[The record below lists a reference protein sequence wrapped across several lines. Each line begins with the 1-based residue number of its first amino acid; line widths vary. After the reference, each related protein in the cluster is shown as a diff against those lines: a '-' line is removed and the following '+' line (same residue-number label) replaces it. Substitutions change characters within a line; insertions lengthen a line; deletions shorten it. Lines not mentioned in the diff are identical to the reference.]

1 MLLSSSVCRSARH
14 ELQSSIREPSLE
26 NKWLKR
32 FDDNRCMCSR
42 SYSIEIAWVMRTW
55 VMWVLISAQT
65 SNVTKQNIFYLLL
78 ASCWLR
84 WVLLAQFAMSVSAS
98 LRIRSDFVRDEWAL
112 EYYNIIKTIYYIIL
126 FYYKRVR
133 HIADSFGFRPQR
145 VSAGEGK
152 CFFREFPRNGRC
164 VVWNQV
170 ISWLPPLIA
179 LYDQRTI
186 KDILPLYILCKRG
199 NFVGIC
205 RWWKEFAFWF

>member
-112 EYYNIIKTIYYIIL
+112 ERIVFFLLSLLLLFYHNYSIMSVSVILRIRSDFVRDEWALEYYNIIINI
-126 FYYKRVR
+126 
-133 HIADSFGFRPQR
+133 
-145 VSAGEGK
+145 
-152 CFFREFPRNGRC
+152 
-164 VVWNQV
+164 
-170 ISWLPPLIA
+170 
-179 LYDQRTI
+179 
-186 KDILPLYILCKRG
+186 
-199 NFVGIC
+199 
-205 RWWKEFAFWF
+205 